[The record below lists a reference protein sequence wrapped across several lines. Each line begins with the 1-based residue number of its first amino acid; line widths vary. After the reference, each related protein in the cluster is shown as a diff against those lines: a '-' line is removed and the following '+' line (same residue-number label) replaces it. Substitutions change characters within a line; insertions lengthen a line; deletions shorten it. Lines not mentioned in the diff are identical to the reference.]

1 MTIFADPREITP
13 DDRYLLDEGQVFMTG
28 TQALV
33 RVILDQ
39 MRADR
44 RAGLDTGTM
53 VSGYPGSPL
62 GGFDLELARSREHAE
77 PLGVVHRPGQNEEL
91 GATAVWGSQLVPTLP
106 RPRRAGVL
114 GVWYGKAPGV
124 DRAADAFRH
133 GNFVG
138 AHPLGGLI
146 AFCGDDPTC
155 KSSTLPS
162 ATESALAALGM
173 PIVHPGSVQE
183 LLDLGR
189 HAIAASRASGLWVAV
204 KAVSNVVDGTATV
217 SVGHDRVVP
226 VMPGVKN
233 DNGVEY
239 GVEYEGRPYRHMPN
253 GTLLTPWSLEME
265 RTLVGPRTELARAYA
280 RENGLNRI
288 TADPAG
294 ARLGIAAS
302 GTAYH
307 DVREGFR
314 KLGITPEEAGVR
326 LLKIGMLWPL
336 EPEIVR
342 AFARGLDEIMVV
354 EEKGPLLE
362 TLVKDVLYGTA
373 DAPRVLG
380 KLDENG
386 ARLIPQAGGVDA
398 DLAAKAIAFRLR
410 RRGVATG
417 QDPSDLGDR
426 VSRSLAVIS
435 RPEPLKLLAAQRTPF
450 FCSGCPHNR
459 STAVPDG
466 APVGAGIGCHTMVVL
481 NPEGKGTLTGLTQ
494 MGGEGTQWIGQAP
507 FTDTPH
513 IFQNLGDGT
522 FHHSGS
528 LAVRAAVGAGVNITY
543 KILYNSAVAMTGGQT
558 IQPSLAV
565 ADLTRWLEV
574 EGVRRV
580 IVTTDEPGRYRGV
593 RLAKI
598 AEVRDRSAL
607 EDAQREL
614 AAIPGVT
621 VLVHDQQCAA
631 EKRRLRK
638 KGALPDP
645 ARRVVINQRVCEGCG
660 DCAKKSEC
668 LSVLPVETEF
678 GRKTEIHQSSC
689 NKDYSCVEGDCPSFL
704 TVVPAKGKAKRRA
717 VPAPPALPEPEARTG
732 ETTVRLVGIGGTG
745 VVSVAQ
751 VLGTAAL
758 LDGKRSRG
766 LDQTGLAQKG
776 GTVVSDIVIY
786 GGEGTGEDGERSGRA
801 SAASVDAYLAL
812 DLIGATDP
820 RHLRAADRDRTVA
833 VVSTSLVPTG
843 SMVLDPATNL
853 TDTASP
859 IGALEARTRRELN
872 VYLDAEQ
879 VAQALFGDHMPA
891 NTIVVGAAWQRGL
904 IPLSLRSIER
914 AIRAGGGRSA
924 EKTVAAFHWGRAVV
938 ADPEAVARATG
949 AVSGD
954 ASAPPAGPGA
964 PDGPLGDAVRR
975 LVESVGAAE
984 GGELHRILTVRVP
997 DLVAYQDLRYAAR
1010 YADAVREVLARETP
1024 DRCPVTEAYARQLHR
1039 LMTYKDEY
1047 EVARLHLD
1055 PAERAR
1061 IAAEFGPG
1069 AKISYNLHPPVLRA
1083 MGMKRKIRLGSW
1095 FDPAFRLLYGMRRV
1109 RGTRLDPFGAAG
1121 VRRVERELVAE
1132 YTRDV
1137 HRALAGLTP
1146 QTEDRVRELAELPE
1160 VIRGYEEVKL
1170 AGVASY
1176 REKAAALLAELDSSR

>member
-1 MTIFADPREITP
+1 MTIFADSREITP
-13 DDRYLLDEGQVFMTG
+13 DDRYLLDGGQVFMTG

-44 RAGLDTGTM
+44 HAGLDTGTM

-62 GGFDLELARSREHAE
+62 GGFDLELARARGHAE
-77 PLGVVHRPGQNEEL
+77 PLDVVHRPGQNEEL

-106 RPRRAGVL
+106 RPRKAGVL

-124 DRAADAFRH
+124 DRAADALRH

-138 AHPLGGLI
+138 AHPLGGMI
-146 AFCGDDPTC
+146 ALCGDDPTC

-173 PIVHPGSVQE
+173 PIVHPGTVQE

-204 KAVSNVVDGTATV
+204 KAVSNVVDGTGTV
-217 SVGHDRVVP
+217 SVGHDRIVP

-239 GVEYEGRPYRHMPN
+239 SVEYEGRPYRHMPN

-288 TADPAG
+288 TSDPAG
-294 ARLGIAAS
+294 ARLGIVAS

-314 KLGITPEEAGVR
+314 KLGVTPEEAGVR

-342 AFARGLDEIMVV
+342 AFARGLEEIMVV
-354 EEKGPLLE
+354 EEKGPFLE

-386 ARLIPQAGGVDA
+386 ARLIPRSGGVDA

-410 RRGVATG
+410 RAGVAPQAG
-417 QDPSDLGDR
+417 SSDLGDR
-426 VSRSLAVIS
+426 VSKGLAVIS
-435 RPEPLKLLAAQRTPF
+435 RPEPLKLLTPRRTPF

-459 STAVPDG
+459 STAVPDD
-466 APVGAGIGCHTMVVL
+466 APVSAGIGCHTMVVL
-481 NPEGKGTLTGLTQ
+481 NPAGKGTLTGLTQ

-528 LAVRAAVGAGVNITY
+528 LAIRAAVGAGVNITY

-558 IQPSLAV
+558 IQPALAV
-565 ADLTRWLEV
+565 AELTRWLEI

-580 IVTTDEPGRYRGV
+580 VVTTDEPRRYRRV
-593 RLAKI
+593 KLAKI
-598 AEVRDRSAL
+598 AEVRDRSTL
-607 EDAQREL
+607 EETQREL

-638 KGALPDP
+638 KGALPTP
-645 ARRVVINQRVCEGCG
+645 AKRVVVNQRVCEGCG

-689 NKDYSCVEGDCPSFL
+689 NQDFSCADGDCPSFL
-704 TVVPAKGKAKRRA
+704 TVVPAKGKAAKRS
-717 VPAPPALPEPEARTG
+717 VPAPPEMPSPALRTG
-732 ETTVRLVGIGGTG
+732 ATTVRLVGIGGTG

-751 VLGTAAL
+751 ILGTAAL
-758 LDGKRSRG
+758 LDGRRSRG

-776 GTVVSDIVIY
+776 GTVVSDVVIY
-786 GGEGTGEDGERSGRA
+786 DDADGEGGGERSGRA
-801 SAASVDAYLAL
+801 STASVDAYLAL

-820 RHLRAADRDRTVA
+820 KQLAAADRDRTVA

-843 SMVLDPATNL
+843 SMVLDPAANPVEL
-853 TDTASP
+853 GSP
-859 IGALEARTRRELN
+859 IGALEARTRADLN

-879 VAQALFGDHMPA
+879 LAQALFGDHMPA

-904 IPLSLRSIER
+904 IPLSLRSIEQ
-914 AIRAGGGRSA
+914 AIRSGGGRSA

-949 AVSGD
+949 AAPAGTAGGTAALPAGALAQLV
-954 ASAPPAGPGA
+954 ASA
-964 PDGPLGDAVRR
+964 
-975 LVESVGAAE
+975 GAAE
-984 GGELHRILTVRVP
+984 GSELHRLLTVRVP
-997 DLVAYQDLRYAAR
+997 DLAAYQNLRYAVR
-1010 YADAVREVLARETP
+1010 YTEAVRAVLAREEP
-1024 DRCPVTEAYARQLHR
+1024 GRCPVTEAYARQLHR
-1039 LMTYKDEY
+1039 LMAYKDEY

-1069 AKISYNLHPPVLRA
+1069 AKVSYNLHPPFLRA
-1083 MGMKRKIRLGSW
+1083 MGMNRKIRLGGW
-1095 FDPAFRLLYGMRRV
+1095 FDPAFRLLYGMRAV
-1109 RGTRLDPFGAAG
+1109 RGTKLDPFGRAE

-1137 HRALAGLTP
+1137 HRALEHLRP
-1146 QTEDRVRELAELPE
+1146 ETEDLVRELAGLPE

-1170 AGVASY
+1170 AGVAAY
-1176 REKAAALLAELDSSR
+1176 RERAAAILAELESGR